1 MNKRSVN
8 IERNIWLNDSDQN
21 KNNYTS
27 NKIIYLML
35 IIFFIYIKFVK
46 WLHSIFDEFILLL
59 YYIYWNIC
67 IFYTQFRI
75 LKCSIHVRLSFQF
88 FLRFPF
94 YGMQI
99 SSIIFGQKKNDIS
112 VLYVIW
118 PKWNF
123 IWITLYPRC
132 VRLRLMLH
140 TIHKIKFMNI
150 KYLFDWQTFEYL
162 K

>member
-1 MNKRSVN
+1 
-8 IERNIWLNDSDQN
+8 
-21 KNNYTS
+21 
-27 NKIIYLML
+27 ML

-59 YYIYWNIC
+59 YYIYWNTC
-67 IFYTQFRI
+67 ILYTQFRI
-75 LKCSIHVRLSFQF
+75 LKWSIHVRLSFQF
-88 FLRFPF
+88 LFLGPFLRYADKF
-94 YGMQI
+94 YYI
-99 SSIIFGQKKNDIS
+99 WTKKNDIS

-132 VRLRLMLH
+132 VRLRRMLH